1 MKALLSIW
9 TQYSQ
14 LMMLVVF
21 CSRRRCSTSKN
32 HFSYF
37 CNKNNEKYTSAIN
50 KDKLQYS
57 DRKMATGYDP
67 LWEVIMSINEF
78 FSPTRLIKL
87 LQMKAIKEFD
97 MLTSFD
103 DK

>member
-1 MKALLSIW
+1 MIYEGIAEHMDSIFS
-9 TQYSQ
+9 T

-21 CSRRRCSTSKN
+21 CPRRCSTSKN

-67 LWEVIMSINEF
+67 LWEVIMSINDF
-78 FSPTRLIKL
+78 FASYIE
-87 LQMKAIKEFD
+87 QH
-97 MLTSFD
+97 
-103 DK
+103 